1 MTTTKYPHLRTRW
14 RSLRRGFSL
23 TEVIVVLTIILIAS
37 SIALSSYSSYA
48 RYSAIEST
56 ARDIRRALLFAKSAS
71 ITRRSDTILSFD
83 VSRQAYWTDEEDT
96 STGTRRNKIVE
107 ARQPAVGIRIVS
119 VQVGPTTQTGGTLS
133 ARFAPNGE
141 NPLVKVL
148 LKRDMDDASRDES
161 YYTVLLHPASD
172 DVRILER
179 ERR

>member
-1 MTTTKYPHLRTRW
+1 MTTTQCRRPLAQTRF
-14 RSLRRGFSL
+14 LRRGFSL
-23 TEVIVVLTIILIAS
+23 TEVIVVLTIIMIAS
-37 SIALSSYSSYA
+37 SIALSSYSSYS

-56 ARDIRRALLFAKSAS
+56 ARDLRRALLFAKSAS
-71 ITRRSDTILSFD
+71 ITRRTDTVLSFD
-83 VSRQAYWTDEEDT
+83 ISRQAFWTDEEDI

-107 ARQPAVGIRIVS
+107 ARQPAVGIRIMS
-119 VQVGPTTQTGGTLS
+119 VQVGSTTQTAGTLA
-133 ARFAPNGE
+133 ARFSPNGE

-148 LKRDMDDASRDES
+148 LKREMDDAGRDES